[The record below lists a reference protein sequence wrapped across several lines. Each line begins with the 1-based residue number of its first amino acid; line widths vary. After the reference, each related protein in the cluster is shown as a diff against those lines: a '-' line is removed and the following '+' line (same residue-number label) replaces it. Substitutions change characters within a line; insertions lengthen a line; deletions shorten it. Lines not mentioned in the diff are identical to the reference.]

1 MNEPLSLSKVIILSL
16 SMAKLLCQFIRKI
29 DSNAQHLN
37 QLQINLRLS
46 GILILHDAE
55 KPLVNPFLKE
65 PENLDAK
72 VRCKKELEILVK
84 QRTT

>member
-1 MNEPLSLSKVIILSL
+1 M
-16 SMAKLLCQFIRKI
+16 
-29 DSNAQHLN
+29 N